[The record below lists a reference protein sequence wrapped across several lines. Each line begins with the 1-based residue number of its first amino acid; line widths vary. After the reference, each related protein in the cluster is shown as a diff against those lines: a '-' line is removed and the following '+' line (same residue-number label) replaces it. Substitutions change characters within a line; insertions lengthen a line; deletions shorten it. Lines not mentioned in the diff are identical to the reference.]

1 MHIYTQNL
9 LSAKGKIKKSFPV
22 SNNCQFQ
29 NEAKYKNFFAKDKGK
44 GKEKEKERGG
54 RKEEKRKK

>member
-1 MHIYTQNL
+1 MQRV
-9 LSAKGKIKKSFPV
+9 KIKKSFPIF
-22 SNNCQFQ
+22 NNCKFQ

-44 GKEKEKERGG
+44 GKEKEKEGGG